1 MRRYFDKIPSW
12 LKNKYMITTI
22 CFVVWI
28 MFIDD
33 RDFVTTHF
41 RHLKELHKMEARKIY
56 FEEEIRVVRTE
67 LDKLKSNPAELE
79 KYARE
84 KYMMKKDN
92 EDLFIVK

>member
-1 MRRYFDKIPSW
+1 MRQFFDKIPSW
-12 LKNKYMITTI
+12 LKNKYMITAL
-22 CFVVWI
+22 FFAVWI
-28 MFIDD
+28 LFIDD
-33 RDFVTTHF
+33 RDFVTTRF
-41 RHLKELHKMEARKIY
+41 RHLRELHKMEERKIY

-92 EDLFIVK
+92 EDLFIVR